1 MAIKVIALELYNV
14 HVLLVFPAF
23 SMPATTAT
31 VFLPHA
37 NFNRKQ
43 QK

>member
-1 MAIKVIALELYNV
+1 MAVKVIALEPYNV
-14 HVLLVFPAF
+14 HVILVFPSF

-31 VFLPHA
+31 VFLPLA